1 MGKPLNERVSL
12 LDIQSP
18 TNAKLERWADL
29 RTEELE
35 TLYASMKEQL
45 SSIPSDEWDDWDKE
59 SFKVIGDIVS
69 KRRADAVRQEIARMM
84 ELAGMSYGIQRVI
97 HQRKA
102 SALKQ
107 LNKNKH

>member
-59 SFKVIGDIVS
+59 SFKVIGEIVS

-107 LNKNKH
+107 LNKNNR

>member
-1 MGKPLNERVSL
+1 MAKPLNERVSL

-18 TNAKLERWADL
+18 TKAKLERWADL

-35 TLYASMKEQL
+35 TLYTSMKEQL
-45 SSIPSDEWDDWDKE
+45 NTLPSDEWDDWDKE

-69 KRRADAVRQEIARMM
+69 KRRAEAVRQEIARMM
-84 ELAGMSYGIQRVI
+84 ELAGMSYGVQRVI

-102 SALKQ
+102 AALKQ
-107 LNKNKH
+107 LNKNNR

>member
-45 SSIPSDEWDDWDKE
+45 SSIPSDEWDGWDKE

-69 KRRADAVRQEIARMM
+69 KRRAEAVRQEIARMM
-84 ELAGMSYGIQRVI
+84 ELAGMSYGIERVI

-107 LNKNKH
+107 LNKNNR

>member
-1 MGKPLNERVSL
+1 MTKQLNERVSL
-12 LDIQSP
+12 LDIPSP
-18 TNAKLERWADL
+18 TKAKLERWHDL
-29 RTEELE
+29 QTEELE

-59 SFKVIGDIVS
+59 SFKAIGDIVS

-97 HQRKA
+97 HRRKA

-107 LNKNKH
+107 LNKNNR

>member
-1 MGKPLNERVSL
+1 MTKQLNERVSL

-18 TNAKLERWADL
+18 TKAKLERWAKL
-29 RTEELE
+29 KTEELE
-35 TLYASMKEQL
+35 TLHTSMKEKL

-69 KRRADAVRQEIARMM
+69 KRRAEAVRQEIARMM
-84 ELAGMSYGIQRVI
+84 ELAGMSYGIERVI

-102 SALKQ
+102 AALKQ
-107 LNKNKH
+107 LNKNNR

>member
-1 MGKPLNERVSL
+1 MTKPLNERVSL

-45 SSIPSDEWDDWDKE
+45 SSIPSDEQDDWDKE

-107 LNKNKH
+107 LNKNNR

>member
-1 MGKPLNERVSL
+1 MGKPLNEQVSL

-107 LNKNKH
+107 LNKNNR

>member
-1 MGKPLNERVSL
+1 MTKQLNERISL

-18 TNAKLERWADL
+18 TKAKLQRWAEL
-29 RTEELE
+29 QTEEIE

-69 KRRADAVRQEIARMM
+69 KRQADAVRQEIARMM
-84 ELAGMSYGIQRVI
+84 ELAGMSYGVQRVI

-102 SALKQ
+102 AALKQ
-107 LNKNKH
+107 LNKNNR

>member
-1 MGKPLNERVSL
+1 MAKPLNERVSL

-84 ELAGMSYGIQRVI
+84 ELAGMSYGIERVI
-97 HQRKA
+97 HQRNA

-107 LNKNKH
+107 LNKNNR

>member
-1 MGKPLNERVSL
+1 MTKPLNERVSL

-18 TNAKLERWADL
+18 TKAKLQRWADL
-29 RTEELE
+29 QTEELE

-69 KRRADAVRQEIARMM
+69 Q
-84 ELAGMSYGIQRVI
+84 
-97 HQRKA
+97 KA
-102 SALKQ
+102 SRRSQ
-107 LNKNKH
+107 TGNSKNDGVGRDELWH

>member
-1 MGKPLNERVSL
+1 MTKQLNERVSL

-18 TNAKLERWADL
+18 TNSKLKRWADL
-29 RTEELE
+29 QTEELE

-59 SFKVIGDIVS
+59 SFKVIGEIVS

-84 ELAGMSYGIQRVI
+84 ELAGMSYGVERVI

-107 LNKNKH
+107 LNKNNR

>member
-18 TNAKLERWADL
+18 TNAKLKRWHDL
-29 RTEELE
+29 RTDELVS
-35 TLYASMKEQL
+35 LSASMTEQL
-45 SSIPSDEWDDWDKE
+45 SSIPADEWDDWDKE
-59 SFKVIGDIVS
+59 SFKVIGEIVS

-84 ELAGMSYGIQRVI
+84 ELAGISYGIQRVI

-107 LNKNKH
+107 LNKNNR

>member
-1 MGKPLNERVSL
+1 MAKQLNERVSL

-18 TNAKLERWADL
+18 TKAELERWADL
-29 RTEELE
+29 QTEELE

-59 SFKVIGDIVS
+59 SFKAIGDIVS

-84 ELAGMSYGIQRVI
+84 ELAGMSYGVQRVI

-102 SALKQ
+102 AALKK
-107 LNKNKH
+107 LNKNNR

>member
-1 MGKPLNERVSL
+1 MAKPLNERVSL

-18 TNAKLERWADL
+18 TKAKLQRWADL
-29 RTEELE
+29 QTEELE

-45 SSIPSDEWDDWDKE
+45 SSIPSDEWDGWDKE

-69 KRRADAVRQEIARMM
+69 KRRAEAVRQEITRMM
-84 ELAGMSYGIQRVI
+84 ELAGMSYGIERVI

-107 LNKNKH
+107 LNRNNP

>member
-1 MGKPLNERVSL
+1 MTKQLNERISL

-18 TNAKLERWADL
+18 TKAKLQRWANL
-29 RTEELE
+29 QTEELE

-69 KRRADAVRQEIARMM
+69 KRRAEAVRQEIARMM
-84 ELAGMSYGIQRVI
+84 ELAGMSYGVQRVI
-97 HQRKA
+97 HLRKA
-102 SALKQ
+102 AALKQ
-107 LNKNKH
+107 LNKNNR

>member
-1 MGKPLNERVSL
+1 MTKQLNERVSL

-18 TNAKLERWADL
+18 TNSKLKRWADL
-29 RTEELE
+29 QTEELE

-84 ELAGMSYGIQRVI
+84 ELAGMNYSIQRVI

-102 SALKQ
+102 AALKQ
-107 LNKNKH
+107 LNKNNR

>member
-69 KRRADAVRQEIARMM
+69 KRRAEAVRQEIARMM
-84 ELAGMSYGIQRVI
+84 ELAGMSYGIERVI

-102 SALKQ
+102 AALKQ
-107 LNKNKH
+107 LNKNNR

>member
-45 SSIPSDEWDDWDKE
+45 SSIPSDEWDNWDKE

-69 KRRADAVRQEIARMM
+69 KRRAEAVRQEIARMM
-84 ELAGMSYGIQRVI
+84 ELAGMSYGIERVI

-107 LNKNKH
+107 LNKNNR

>member
-1 MGKPLNERVSL
+1 MGKPLNEPASL

-84 ELAGMSYGIQRVI
+84 ELAGMSYGVQRVI

-102 SALKQ
+102 AALKQ
-107 LNKNKH
+107 LNKNNR